1 MYTFPKSQMKI
12 SELKKIGFPET
23 ELLDSFRIPGQKF
36 ARKLN
41 PEKKNSPIIFD
52 TDSFREYLEK
62 KTGSPEPV
70 RRMVL

>member
-1 MYTFPKSQMKI
+1 MKI
-12 SELKKIGFPET
+12 SELTKLGFPKT
-23 ELLDSFRIPGQKF
+23 ELLDSFRSPGQKF

-41 PEKKNSPIIFD
+41 PGKKNSPIIFD

-62 KTGSPEPV
+62 KTGSLEPV